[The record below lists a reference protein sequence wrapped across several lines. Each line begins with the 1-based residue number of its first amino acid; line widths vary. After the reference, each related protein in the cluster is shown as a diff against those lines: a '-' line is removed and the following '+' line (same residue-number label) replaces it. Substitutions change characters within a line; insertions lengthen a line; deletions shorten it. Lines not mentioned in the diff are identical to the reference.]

1 MSFNLIGRYIFNLF
15 FSISNMVFIIAEI
28 GTNHVGSM
36 DIAKKIIDA
45 AVNAGCDAVKFQKKN
60 VEQIYDKEFL
70 DSKLNSP
77 WGITEREMRLGREFS
92 LQQFEEID
100 DYCKG
105 KKIDW
110 FVSCWDTQSQV
121 SMRKFNT
128 KYNKIASAMVTHLK
142 LLNLIAEEEKFT
154 FISTGMST
162 IEEIETCV
170 NIFKK
175 NNCPFELMHC
185 NSSYPTVFSEVNLNV
200 IPVLREK
207 FGCNVG
213 YSGHETSSYIVGV
226 CASMLGATSIERH
239 VTVDRTLYGHDQAA
253 SLEPLGLQILVRDIR
268 LIDTIRGDGVKKVMD
283 SEIPNMKKL
292 RQRFV

>member
-1 MSFNLIGRYIFNLF
+1 
-15 FSISNMVFIIAEI
+15 MVFIIAEI
-28 GTNHVGSM
+28 GTNHVGSI

-45 AVNAGCDAVKFQKKN
+45 AVDAGCDAVKFQKKS

-70 DSKLNSP
+70 DSKLDSP

-100 DYCKG
+100 DYCK
-105 KKIDW
+105 KKNIDW
-110 FVSCWDTQSQV
+110 FVSCWDTQSQI
-121 SMRKFNT
+121 SMRKFNI
-128 KYNKIASAMVTHLK
+128 KYNKVASAMVTHLK
-142 LLNLIAEEEKFT
+142 LLNLIAEEKKFT

-175 NNCPFELMHC
+175 NDCPFELMHC
-185 NSSYPTVFSEVNLNV
+185 NSSYPTTFSEVNLNV
-200 IPVLREK
+200 IPKLREK

-213 YSGHETSSYIVGV
+213 YSGHETSSYIVGI

-239 VTVDRTLYGHDQAA
+239 VTIDRTLYGHDQAA
-253 SLEPLGLQILVRDIR
+253 SLEPLGLKILVRDIR
-268 LIDTIRGDGVKKVMD
+268 LIDTLRGDGVKKVMD

>member
-1 MSFNLIGRYIFNLF
+1 
-15 FSISNMVFIIAEI
+15 MVFIIAEI
-28 GTNHVGSM
+28 GTNHVGSI

-45 AVNAGCDAVKFQKKN
+45 AVDAGCDAVKFQKKN

-70 DSKLNSP
+70 DSKLDSP

-100 DYCKG
+100 DYCK
-105 KKIDW
+105 KKNIDW

-128 KYNKIASAMVTHLK
+128 KYNKVASAMVTHLK
-142 LLNLIAEEEKFT
+142 LLNLIAEEKKFT

-175 NNCPFELMHC
+175 NDCPFELMHC
-185 NSSYPTVFSEVNLNV
+185 NSSYPTAFSEVNLNV

-213 YSGHETSSYIVGV
+213 YSGHETSSYIAGI

-239 VTVDRTLYGHDQAA
+239 VTIDRTLYGHDQAA

-268 LIDTIRGDGVKKVMD
+268 LIDTLRGDGVKKIMD

>member
-1 MSFNLIGRYIFNLF
+1 
-15 FSISNMVFIIAEI
+15 MVFIIAEI
-28 GTNHVGSM
+28 GTNHVGSI
-36 DIAKKIIDA
+36 DIAKKIIDV
-45 AVNAGCDAVKFQKKN
+45 AVDAGCDAVKFQKKS

-70 DSKLNSP
+70 DSKLDSP
-77 WGITEREMRLGREFS
+77 WGSTEREMRLGREFS

-100 DYCKG
+100 DYCK
-105 KKIDW
+105 KKNIDW
-110 FVSCWDTQSQV
+110 FVSCWDTQSQI

-128 KYNKIASAMVTHLK
+128 KYNKVASAMVTHLK
-142 LLNLIAEEEKFT
+142 LLNLIAEEKKFT

-175 NNCPFELMHC
+175 NDCPFELMHC
-185 NSSYPTVFSEVNLNV
+185 NSSYPTAFSEVNLNV

-213 YSGHETSSYIVGV
+213 YSGHETSSYIAGI
-226 CASMLGATSIERH
+226 CAVMLGATSVERH
-239 VTVDRTLYGHDQAA
+239 VTIDRTLYGHDQAA